1 METPVR
7 RIEAMGDLAGLSRR
21 GTELFV
27 TAAVEAIGARGR
39 FSVAVS
45 GGSTP
50 RPLFQL
56 LATEEFRTR
65 IDWERVHFFW
75 ADERC
80 VPPDHPDSNFKG
92 AHDILLAKLPLPAAN
107 IHRIPGELAPPEAAR
122 AYERELRV
130 FFSGAS
136 MPVFDLILLGVG
148 EDGHTASLFPGEEGI
163 GEKERLAVALYVEKL
178 HTHRVTLTLP
188 VLNSARRVV
197 FLVAGREKAVIV
209 QEVLEGK
216 NPRLPA
222 AQVNPPEGSLIWLL
236 DSEAAGKLSGN
247 FCSYESTTSS

>member
-7 RIEAMGDLAGLSRR
+7 RIEAMADLAGLSRR

-80 VPPDHPDSNFKG
+80 VPPDHPDSNFK
-92 AHDILLAKLPLPAAN
+92 AAYDLLLAKLPLPAAN
-107 IHRIPGELAPPEAAR
+107 IHRIPGELAPLEAAR
-122 AYERELRV
+122 AYERDLRG
-130 FFSGAS
+130 FFAGEHV
-136 MPVFDLILLGVG
+136 PVFDLILLGVG
-148 EDGHTASLFPGEEGI
+148 EDGHTASLFPGKEGI
-163 GEKERLAVALYVEKL
+163 GEKERSAVAVYVEKL
-178 HTHRVTLTLP
+178 HSHRVTLTLP

-197 FLVAGREKAVIV
+197 FLVAGGEKAEIV
-209 QEVLEGK
+209 REILEEGET
-216 NPRLPA
+216 RYPA
-222 AQVNPPEGSLIWLL
+222 ALVAPPSGEVIWLL
-236 DSEAAGKLSGN
+236 DREAAALLSL
-247 FCSYESTTSS
+247 